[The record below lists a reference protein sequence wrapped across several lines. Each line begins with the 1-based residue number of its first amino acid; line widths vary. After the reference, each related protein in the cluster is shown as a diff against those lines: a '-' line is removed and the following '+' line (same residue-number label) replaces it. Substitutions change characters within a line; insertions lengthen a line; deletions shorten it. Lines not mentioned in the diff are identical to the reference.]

1 MHSTFSLARAAR
13 LFLAAILAAAL
24 PLQALAGL
32 MLNPTRVVFTKNQRA
47 AQVELINSD
56 SSPATYRISL
66 VNRRMTE
73 SGEFTGADAAGP
85 DDRFAD
91 AMLSFSPRQVT
102 LLPGAAQVVRV
113 MLRKP
118 AALAPGEYRSH
129 LHFEKLAD
137 TTGASSVEQQ
147 GAGAR
152 QIGVVLNTLIGASIP
167 VIVRH
172 QTEGASVTLGALDV
186 QRGPAGALLSFQI
199 GRSGDSS
206 VYGDVSAAFVAHGGA
221 TEHVLAKAAGVAIYT
236 PNPLRKASLNLT
248 MPPGVTLAR
257 GTLHLRFRERAEA
270 GGAVLAEA
278 TLALP

>member
-13 LFLAAILAAAL
+13 LLLAAILAAAL

-56 SSPATYRISL
+56 STPATYRISL
-66 VNRRMTE
+66 VNRRMSE
-73 SGEFTGADAAGP
+73 SGEFTGVDTAGP

-102 LLPGAAQVVRV
+102 LLPGSAQVVRV

-118 AALAPGEYRSH
+118 ATLAPGEYRSH

-137 TTGASSVEQQ
+137 TSGASSVEQQ
-147 GAGAR
+147 SAGTQ

-167 VIVRH
+167 VIVLH
-172 QTEGASVTLGALDV
+172 QTEGAKVTLGALDL
-186 QRGPAGALLSFQI
+186 QRGAKGALLSFQI

-206 VYGDVSAAFVAHGGA
+206 VYGDVSAAFAPQGG
-221 TEHVLAKAAGVAIYT
+221 TEQVLAKAAGVAIYT
-236 PNPLRKASLNLT
+236 PNPVRKASLNLT
-248 MPPGVTLAR
+248 MPPGLTLAH
-257 GTLHLRFRERAEA
+257 GTLHLRFHERAEA

>member
-1 MHSTFSLARAAR
+1 MHSTFSFTRARRLLA
-13 LFLAAILAAAL
+13 AAILMAAL
-24 PLQALAGL
+24 PVQALAGL

-56 SSPATYRISL
+56 STPATYRISL

-73 SGEFTGADAAGP
+73 NGEFTGADTAGP

-91 AMLSFSPRQVT
+91 TMLSFSPRQVT
-102 LLPGAAQVVRV
+102 LLPGTAQVVRV

-118 AALAPGEYRSH
+118 ATLAAGEYRSH

-137 TTGASSVEQQ
+137 SGGASSVETQAANTQ
-147 GAGAR
+147 

-172 QTEGASVTLGALDV
+172 QTEGASVTLSALDV
-186 QRGPAGALLSFQI
+186 QRGAKGAQLSFQI

-206 VYGDVSAAFVAHGGA
+206 VYGDVSATFVPQGGS
-221 TEHVLAKAAGVAIYT
+221 EHVLAKAAGVAIYP
-236 PNPLRKASLNLT
+236 PNPMRKASLNLT

-257 GTLHLRFRERAEA
+257 GTVHLRFRERAEA

-278 TLALP
+278 ALALP